1 MRAVV
6 QRVSRAQVRVG
17 GEVVGGIGRGLAVLL
32 GVAPGDG
39 PADAEWMAR
48 KLAQLRVF
56 QDEAG
61 RMDRSVE
68 DVGGGVLLVSQFT
81 LYGDCRK
88 GNRPSFSGAA
98 GPVQAEPLYEAVAR
112 GLRARGLQVGT
123 GRFGASME
131 VEIINE
137 GPLTLVLDTPGAP
150 A

>member
-6 QRVSRAQVRVG
+6 QRVSRAEVRVG

-39 PADAEWMAR
+39 PAEAEWMAR
-48 KLAQLRVF
+48 KLARLRVF
-56 QDEAG
+56 PDEAG
-61 RMDRSVE
+61 KIDRSVA

-98 GPVQAEPLYEAVAR
+98 GPEEAEPLYEEVAR
-112 GLRARGLQVGT
+112 GLRARGLPVGT

-131 VEIINE
+131 VELTNE